1 MKLEGPTTETDE
13 VWSSHLRISG
23 RVVRDRRWRFPRPLW
38 FAIPRDLEPDWN
50 RRGDPWLLMLLPF
63 AMALGEPLRI
73 PLPVDP
79 TLLANVA
86 KLQSLWSAWLPHRL
100 KIIPVEAEPAPPAE
114 PSVGRRS
121 VSFFS
126 GGIDSYYTALHRDR
140 PVITDPKHY
149 PAVAHE
155 LVFILGFERALRPQ
169 FIPKKLEALKRAAK
183 ALGDPIHILGTNLRE
198 LRLANLDWGSVLHGF
213 ALGAVG
219 QLLSPRYSRV
229 LIPSSHSPPHDFH
242 WGSHPDSDPLFS
254 STSTEFVHHGGEL
267 GRFDKTRILSDN
279 EHVLDAVHVCL
290 QGQESGNCSRCG
302 KCLRTMAALDL
313 LGRLRQAR
321 AFDASAYHVDR
332 LRRLQISTA
341 SGASFAHELMRAA
354 EQRNRPDMLAAL
366 QDSLEWNFRNQR
378 VVAALGRLERFPGL
392 GAVSRSL
399 QRKISRRLWARATK

>member
-1 MKLEGPTTETDE
+1 MNFEGPITEADE

-23 RVVRDRRWRFPRPLW
+23 RVVRDSRWRSPRSLW
-38 FAIPRDLEPDWN
+38 FSIPRDLEPDWN
-50 RRGDPWLLMLLPF
+50 RRGDPWLLLLLPF

-86 KLQSLWSAWLPHRL
+86 KLQSLWSAWQPHRL
-100 KIIPVEAEPAPPAE
+100 KIIPVEAEPAPPTE
-114 PSVGRRS
+114 PSLKRRS

-140 PVITDPKHY
+140 PTITDPGEA
-149 PAVAHE
+149 PALAHE
-155 LVFILGFERALRPQ
+155 LVFILAFERALRPQ
-169 FIPKKLEALKRAAK
+169 FVPKKLETLRRAAE
-183 ALGDPIHILGTNLRE
+183 AIGDPIHILATNLRE
-198 LRLANLDWGSVLHGF
+198 LRLADLDWGGVLHGF
-213 ALGAVG
+213 ALGAIG
-219 QLLSPRYSRV
+219 QLLSPRYARV
-229 LIPSSHSPPHDFH
+229 LIPSSHSPPHDFP

-254 STSTEFVHHGGEL
+254 SKWTEFVHHGGEVS
-267 GRFDKTRILSDN
+267 RFDKTRILSDN
-279 EHVLDAVHVCL
+279 EHVLNAVHVCL
-290 QGQESGNCSRCG
+290 HGQECDNCSRCG

-313 LGRLRQAR
+313 LGRLQQAR

-354 EQRNRPDMLAAL
+354 EQRNRTDMLAAL
-366 QDSLEWNFRNQR
+366 QDALEWNSRNQR
-378 VVAALGRLERFPGL
+378 VVAALGRLERFAGL

-399 QRKISRRLWARATK
+399 QRKISRRLWARAVK